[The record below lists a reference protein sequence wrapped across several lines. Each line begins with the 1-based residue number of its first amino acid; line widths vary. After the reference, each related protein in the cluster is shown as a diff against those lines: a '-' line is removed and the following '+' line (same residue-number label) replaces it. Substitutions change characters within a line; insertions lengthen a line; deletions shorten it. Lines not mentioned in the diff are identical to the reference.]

1 MSDQDDHAAV
11 AKGHRAERELNE
23 TAEAFEQVRAAA
35 VGALINTAAGQE
47 AVRERLI
54 VTCQILDA
62 VQRALLDV
70 VNGGKLAEHAIQQRD
85 LLRR

>member
-11 AKGHRAERELNE
+11 AKGHRAERELAE
-23 TAEAFEQVRAAA
+23 TAEAFERVRLAA
-35 VGALINTAAGQE
+35 VEALINTAAGQE
-47 AVRERLI
+47 AVRERLV

-62 VQRALLDV
+62 VHGALRDV
-70 VNGGKLAEHAIQQRD
+70 VNSGLIAAEAIRRRD